1 MGMNLCSVIAVVL
14 APLAWPA
21 LAEDGNESQQKVGPA
36 AAAGSVEDQYQPS
49 GVQALDNA
57 SKHGKYAFLFF
68 YRDEDART
76 EQLRTVFD
84 GAVAKIADRAESFI
98 IRVDDPAEKE
108 IVDRFK
114 VSRAPMPLAFSV
126 AANGAIIQSFR
137 QTFTEQQLFDAF
149 ASPGMEACL
158 KALQERKYV
167 LLCAQNGE
175 TQFNDEAMRGVQDFV
190 ADPRY
195 GRSTEIV
202 TVDPSNEQ
210 EVDFLARFGLN
221 SSPQE
226 AVTLLLAPPGRVV
239 GTFTGATDKNT
250 LLAAVTQPKSGGCC
264 GGGSGKSTCGK

>member
-1 MGMNLCSVIAVVL
+1 MRMNLCALIVVVL

-21 LAEDGNESQQKVGPA
+21 LAEDGTEARQSLKA
-36 AAAGSVEDQYQPS
+36 ASATVSAQNSHGPS
-49 GVQALDNA
+49 GIQALENA
-57 SKHGKYAFLFF
+57 SQHGKYAFLFLF
-68 YRDEDART
+68 RNEDART
-76 EQLRTVFD
+76 EQLRTLFD
-84 GAVAKIADRAESFI
+84 GAVSKIADRAESFAV
-98 IRVDDPAEKE
+98 RVDDPAEQD
-108 IVDRFK
+108 IVNRFK
-114 VSRAPMPLAFSV
+114 VSRAPMPMVFSI
-126 AANGAIIQSFR
+126 APNGAVIQSFG
-137 QTFTEQQLFDAF
+137 QKFTEQQLVDAF

-158 KALQERKYV
+158 KALQDRKYV

-175 TQFNDEAMRGVQDFV
+175 TQFNDEAMKGVQDFV

-195 GRSTEIV
+195 ARSIEIV

-210 EVDFLARFGLN
+210 EVDFLARFGLT

-250 LLAAVTQPKSGGCC
+250 LLAAVTPRKSGCGC